1 MRSGYVALIGK
12 ANAGKSTLMNVL
24 VGEKVAIVSPKPHTT
39 RNRILAVCNMEE
51 GQIVFVDTPGIY
63 KTKTE
68 LSTRMM
74 RSTELSAKEVDIIA
88 YVVDGHKPLQQD
100 DIVCMQKFLQ
110 NKIPM
115 CILYTKLDIL
125 QQQKLIEDSKLLFE
139 AGITCP
145 LFPISART
153 GKNISKLKESLL
165 RLLPKREKIY
175 ESNILTDKSIKFMI
189 AEIMREKILLRY
201 QKEIPHGVAVVIHQF
216 EQNQK
221 GIYLIN
227 LDIIC
232 EKQNHKAILIGK
244 QSQAL
249 KEVLSFARQDMEKLL
264 GCKVFLTAF
273 VKVQENW
280 RDREHLLKEFGY
292 ALLDDRL

>member
-1 MRSGYVALIGK
+1 MRSGYVALVGK

-39 RNRILAVCNMEE
+39 RNRILAVCNVEE

-63 KTKTE
+63 KAKTE
-68 LSTRMM
+68 LSTRML
-74 RSTELSAKEVDIIA
+74 RSTELSAKEVDLIA
-88 YVVDGHKPLQQD
+88 YVVDGHKPLQED
-100 DIVCMQKFLQ
+100 DITLMQKFLQ
-110 NKIPM
+110 NNIPM
-115 CILYTKLDIL
+115 CIIYTKLDIL
-125 QQQKLIEDSKLLFE
+125 QQQKLIDDSQLLFD

-153 GKNISKLKESLL
+153 GKNIQKLKDSLL
-165 RLLPKREKIY
+165 RLLPEREKIFGDD
-175 ESNILTDKSIKFMI
+175 ILTDKSTKFMI
-189 AEIMREKILLRY
+189 AEIMREKILLKY
-201 QKEIPHGVAVVIHQF
+201 QKEIPHGVAIVIHQF
-216 EQNQK
+216 EQNKK
-221 GIYLIN
+221 GTYLIN

-244 QSQAL
+244 QSYAL
-249 KEVLSFARQDMEKLL
+249 KEVLTFARQDMEKLL
-264 GCKVFLTAF
+264 ECKVFLTAF

-292 ALLDDRL
+292 AMHEDKL